1 MCFWS
6 SAQFPEILIAL
17 IVAFVVTIVS
27 IKLLYPFAGQIG
39 LIDHPT
45 ERKYHAQKTPLIGGI
60 AMFTGL
66 AFGLVIM
73 PIDLNI
79 LKGYFLALMLIV
91 VLGMIDDYHPQ
102 SHWLRLFFQLI
113 AGLIL
118 IDVSGIQIYSL
129 GNLFGTGDFIL
140 GISSVL
146 ITIVAVAG
154 AINAINFIDGVD
166 GVAGS
171 VSLVTIVSIIFLSY
185 NSIDSIFVQLALI
198 VLIVLIPFMFFN
210 LRKKSKIFMGDAGSM
225 LLGFS
230 IVIILIGL
238 SQGSEAVFKPITVL
252 WIFALPLIDLLFVM
266 FRRILRGESPFL
278 PDRHHIH
285 YLFLRHGMSD
295 RQALFYVI
303 LISSIFAVIGVFS
316 ELMAIAEWKM
326 FVLFIVSSILYSL
339 VLLRFDKKS

>member
-1 MCFWS
+1 MYFWS

-45 ERKYHAQKTPLIGGI
+45 ERKYHTQKTPLIGGI

-118 IDVSGIQIYSL
+118 INVSGIQIYSL
-129 GNLFGTGDFIL
+129 GNLFGTGDLIL
-140 GISSVL
+140 GISSIL

-171 VSLVTIVSIIFLSY
+171 VSLVTIVSIIVLSY
-185 NSIDSIFVQLALI
+185 NSLLILI
-198 VLIVLIPFMFFN
+198 VLMPFMFFN
-210 LRKKSKIFMGDAGSM
+210 LRKKNKIFMGDAGSM

-238 SQGSEAVFKPITVL
+238 SQGGEAVFKPITVL
-252 WIFALPLIDLLFVM
+252 WIFALPIIDLLFVM

-295 RQALFYVI
+295 KQALFYVI

-326 FVLFIVSSILYSL
+326 FVLFIVSSILYSV
-339 VLLRFDKKS
+339 VLLRFDK

>member
-1 MCFWS
+1 MYFWS

-45 ERKYHAQKTPLIGGI
+45 ERKYHVQKTPLIGGI
-60 AMFTGL
+60 AMFTGM

-91 VLGMIDDYHPQ
+91 ILGVIDDYHPQ
-102 SHWLRLFFQLI
+102 SHWLRLLFQLI
-113 AGLIL
+113 SGLIL
-118 IDVSGIQIYSL
+118 INVSGIQIHSL
-129 GNLFGTGDFIL
+129 GNLFGTGDLIL
-140 GISSVL
+140 GISSIL

-166 GVAGS
+166 GVAGG
-171 VSLVTIVSIIFLSY
+171 VSLITIVSIIVLSY
-185 NSIDSIFVQLALI
+185 NSIDSIFVQLALLI
-198 VLIVLIPFMFFN
+198 LIVLMPFMFFN
-210 LRKKSKIFMGDAGSM
+210 LRKKNKIFMGDAGSM

-230 IVIILIGL
+230 IVVILIGL
-238 SQGSEAVFKPITVL
+238 SQGTEATFRPITVM
-252 WIFALPLIDLLFVM
+252 WIFALPLVDLLFVM

-278 PDRHHIH
+278 PDRKHIH
-285 YLFLRHGMSD
+285 YLFLNKGMND
-295 RQALFYVI
+295 RQALLSTV
-303 LISSIFAVIGVFS
+303 LVSTIFAVIGIFS
-316 ELMAIAEWKM
+316 ELMGIVEWKM
-326 FVLFIVSSILYSL
+326 FGLFILFSIIYIVIMLSL
-339 VLLRFDKKS
+339 DKR